1 MNKIHPIFLIL
12 LLAIF
17 IVLIQVKK
25 RDIISSL
32 QLQNRQL
39 ATLDAQLKDLS
50 KIKNMWKNSSVKLE
64 NIIKNRIYKK
74 VTFEKRDLR
83 NRVVLT
89 VKDISQDQ
97 FRTLIN
103 KILNSYIIIKKISL
117 NKEDDKLS
125 IIIEIE
131 KWKF

>member
-131 KWKF
+131 K